1 MRERELRQTVRAASD
16 LLGVTVDEFAELCR
30 HEVAWQL
37 RTLAGR
43 IEEGSP
49 TPDALIDIA
58 HWLAL
63 ADAAEAA
70 WEDRP

>member
-1 MRERELRQTVRAASD
+1 MPERHPREIALAAAE
-16 LLGVTVDEFAELCR
+16 LLGMTVDEFAELCR

-37 RTLAGR
+37 RTLADR
-43 IEEGSP
+43 IEDGTP

>member
-1 MRERELRQTVRAASD
+1 
-16 LLGVTVDEFAELCR
+16 VTVDEFAELCR

-37 RTLAGR
+37 RTLADR
-43 IEEGSP
+43 IEEGTP